1 MTPNEQ
7 FDESMKLA
15 IEKQMSSDT
24 MLPRKEYTPVTRTI
38 EEFMSTNFS
47 KEEYAKLEFLAR
59 SRDSSLVQR
68 GEGALNAKLIES
80 FNRKYLAQTGFMYH
94 FAPKSARKDIEQKG
108 IKLTSGN
115 DYKVTSPLSGRP
127 MAWFSPTPTMF
138 PSMIDDLLIDRKRG
152 LDVYRVKTTPTI
164 LSRIFIDPNFN
175 AIGYTGSKILDSF
188 EASGKSEKGINF
200 LLEYM
205 KGVTDSSG
213 ELTSNFQV
221 PISKAL
227 AFIGDQREGMEHPRI
242 AAELFI
248 PGVTDADEFQ
258 SLYDAGAKNFE
269 EVLRE
274 RISVKSWTGPNILDK
289 KLSERTLA
297 KVSAAKSE
305 SIKALEGIDAVT
317 TTSAKLT
324 PKTFNKIIKSGD
336 VAASVMRFVKGL

>member
-7 FDESMKLA
+7 FDESMKRA
-15 IEKQMSSDT
+15 MERQMSSDAIF
-24 MLPRKEYTPVTRTI
+24 PRKDYTPVTRTI
-38 EEFMSTNFS
+38 EEFMNTNFS
-47 KEEYAKLEFLAR
+47 REEYAKLEFLAR
-59 SRDSSLVQR
+59 SRDSSLIMR
-68 GEGALNAKLIES
+68 GQGASNSKLVES
-80 FNRKYLAQTGFMYH
+80 FNRKFLAQTGFMYH

-108 IKLTSGN
+108 IKLSTGYGY
-115 DYKVTSPLSGRP
+115 DATSPLSGRP

-138 PSMIDDLLIDRKRG
+138 PSMIDDLLVDRKRG

-164 LSRIFIDPNFN
+164 LSRTFIDPNFDT
-175 AIGYTGSKILDSF
+175 IGYKGSRILDSF

-213 ELTSNFQV
+213 ELASDFQL
-221 PISKAL
+221 PISRAL
-227 AFIGDQREGMEHPRI
+227 AFIGDQREGIEHPRI

-248 PGVTDADEFQ
+248 PGVTDSDEFQ

-269 EVLRE
+269 EVLRG
-274 RISVKSWTGPNILDK
+274 RISAKSWTGPDILDK
-289 KLSERTLA
+289 KLSEIALA